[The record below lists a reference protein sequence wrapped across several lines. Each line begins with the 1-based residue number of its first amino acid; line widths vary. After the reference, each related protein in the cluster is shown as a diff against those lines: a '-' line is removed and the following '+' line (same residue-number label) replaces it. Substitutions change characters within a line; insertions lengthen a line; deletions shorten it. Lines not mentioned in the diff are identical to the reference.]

1 VMDLGG
7 WLRVLVSPATIP
19 SGGGS
24 EAALQSRRPTVKAR
38 RSGPK
43 TVRRRGSSTARQ
55 ETKVARL
62 TRELN
67 EAREQQAAT
76 ADVLKLIS
84 RSIFD
89 LKTVLN
95 TLAESAA
102 RLCAADKGTHPGS
115 GEKPPAVRRYV
126 VGRPCSPSLIPQKLP
141 KKWPEECHSGVST

>member
-1 VMDLGG
+1 MMDLGG

-62 TRELN
+62 TRDLN
-67 EAREQQAAT
+67 EPREQLRRPT
-76 ADVLKLIS
+76 CSNSSADPS
-84 RSIFD
+84 SI
-89 LKTVLN
+89 
-95 TLAESAA
+95 
-102 RLCAADKGTHPGS
+102 
-115 GEKPPAVRRYV
+115 
-126 VGRPCSPSLIPQKLP
+126 
-141 KKWPEECHSGVST
+141 